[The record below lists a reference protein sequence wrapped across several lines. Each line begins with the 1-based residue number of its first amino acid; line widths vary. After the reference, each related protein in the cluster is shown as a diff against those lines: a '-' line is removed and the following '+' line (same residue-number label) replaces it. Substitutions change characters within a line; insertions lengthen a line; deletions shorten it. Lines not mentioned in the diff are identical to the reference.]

1 MAKYYEAVVKQILEI
16 PTRTGTKTKTIRDR
30 LLVDSLSIT
39 AVEATIHKVMK
50 DNTNEW
56 ELTQV
61 KESRIVEVISSE
73 Q

>member
-1 MAKYYEAVVKQILEI
+1 MAKYYEAVVKQQLEI
-16 PTRTGTKTKTIRDR
+16 PTRTGVRTKTIRDR
-30 LLVDSLSIT
+30 ILVDALSIT
-39 AVEATIHKVMK
+39 AVEAVVHEIMK

-56 ELTQV
+56 ELTSV

>member
-1 MAKYYEAVVKQILEI
+1 MAKYYEANVKQQLEI
-16 PTRTGTKTKTIRDR
+16 PTRTGVRTKTIRDR
-30 LLVDSLSIT
+30 ILVDALSIT
-39 AVEATIHKVMK
+39 AVEAVVHEIMK

-56 ELTQV
+56 ELTSV